1 MMKKRTIFLSLLLT
15 VNLLLFCGCEREQ
28 EVTSLRIVDGAAT
41 GQLVLAGER
50 ESDVYTLDM
59 KDIKVFLDGRKADA
73 SALEDGMMAE
83 IVHSGWIQTTY
94 PGQFSD
100 VYEVRVYS
108 LGSEKNPGGSYYDVC
123 GLYLQVLE
131 DLWNADPGLN
141 SEIQYISVD
150 LTDAP
155 GNLTDGEKA
164 AIAWIF
170 GGKHGVQAL
179 TLSSEELKEQ
189 GYFTEIVYTGTGLPM
204 SSDDNRPKAYLWED
218 GELFTIIDNMGQDAV
233 SYSLPVVKFNAW
245 KWRTPLGA
253 YWFSNCSAVW
263 PQMGTWG
270 TYNIE
275 YEMIS

>member
-1 MMKKRTIFLSLLLT
+1 MKKRTIFLSLLL
-15 VNLLLFCGCEREQ
+15 VVSLLLFCGCEREQ

-59 KDIKVFLDGRKADA
+59 KDIKVFLDGKKADA

-179 TLSSEELKEQ
+179 TLNSEELKEQ

-218 GELFTIIDNMGQDAV
+218 GVLFTIIDNMGQDAV
-233 SYSLPVVKFNAW
+233 SYSLPVIKFNAW

-263 PQMGTWG
+263 PQMGTWSS
-270 TYNIE
+270 YNIE

>member
-1 MMKKRTIFLSLLLT
+1 MKKRTIFLSLLLT

-94 PGQFSD
+94 PGTFSD

-179 TLSSEELKEQ
+179 TLNSEELKEQ

>member
-1 MMKKRTIFLSLLLT
+1 MKKRTIFLSLLLT

-94 PGQFSD
+94 PGTFSD

-170 GGKHGVQAL
+170 GGKHGVLAL
-179 TLSSEELKEQ
+179 TLSSQELQEQ

-204 SSDDNRPKAYLWED
+204 STDDNRPKAYLWED
-218 GELFTIIDNMGQDAV
+218 GVLFTIIDNMGQDAV
-233 SYSLPVVKFNAW
+233 SYSLPVIKFNAW

>member
-1 MMKKRTIFLSLLLT
+1 MKKRTIFLSLLLT

-50 ESDVYTLDM
+50 ESDVYTLDV
-59 KDIKVFLDGRKADA
+59 KDIKVFLDGKKADA

-94 PGQFSD
+94 PGTFSD

-218 GELFTIIDNMGQDAV
+218 GVLFTIIDNMGQDAV
-233 SYSLPVVKFNAW
+233 NYSLPVIKFNAW

-253 YWFSNCSAVW
+253 YFFSNCSAVW
-263 PQMGTWG
+263 PQMGTWS

-275 YEMIS
+275 HEMIS

>member
-1 MMKKRTIFLSLLLT
+1 MKKRTIFLSLLLT

-59 KDIKVFLDGRKADA
+59 KDIKVFLDGKKADA

-94 PGQFSD
+94 PGTFSD
-100 VYEVRVYS
+100 VYEVRGYS

>member
-1 MMKKRTIFLSLLLT
+1 MKKRTIFLSLLLT

-59 KDIKVFLDGRKADA
+59 KDIKVFLDGKKADA

-218 GELFTIIDNMGQDAV
+218 GVLFTIIDNMGQDAV

-253 YWFSNCSAVW
+253 YYFHNCSAVW
-263 PQMGTWG
+263 PQIGTWSS
-270 TYNIE
+270 YNIE
-275 YEMIS
+275 HEMIS

>member
-1 MMKKRTIFLSLLLT
+1 MKKRTIFLSLLL
-15 VNLLLFCGCEREQ
+15 VVSLLLFCGCEREQ

-50 ESDVYTLDM
+50 ESNVYTLDM
-59 KDIKVFLDGRKADA
+59 KDIKVFLDGKKADA

-100 VYEVRVYS
+100 VYEVRVYF

-179 TLSSEELKEQ
+179 TLSSQELQEQ

-204 SSDDNRPKAYLWED
+204 STDDNRPKAYLWED
-218 GELFTIIDNMGQDAV
+218 GVLFTIIDNMGQDAV
-233 SYSLPVVKFNAW
+233 SYSLPVIKFNAW

-263 PQMGTWG
+263 PQMGVWSS
-270 TYNIE
+270 YNVE
-275 YEMIS
+275 HEMIS

>member
-1 MMKKRTIFLSLLLT
+1 MKKRTIFLSLLLT

-59 KDIKVFLDGRKADA
+59 KDIKVFLDGKKADA

-131 DLWNADPGLN
+131 DLWNAAPGLN
-141 SEIQYISVD
+141 SEIKYISVD

-179 TLSSEELKEQ
+179 TLNSEELKEQ

-218 GELFTIIDNMGQDAV
+218 GVLFTIIDNMGQDAV
-233 SYSLPVVKFNAW
+233 SYSLPVIKFNAW

-263 PQMGTWG
+263 PQMGTWSS
-270 TYNIE
+270 YNIE

>member
-1 MMKKRTIFLSLLLT
+1 MKKRTIFLSLLLT

-179 TLSSEELKEQ
+179 TLNSEELKEQ

-218 GELFTIIDNMGQDAV
+218 GVLFTIIDNMGQDAV

-253 YWFSNCSAVW
+253 YYFHNCSTVW
-263 PQMGTWG
+263 PQMGVWSS
-270 TYNIE
+270 YNIE
-275 YEMIS
+275 HEMIS

>member
-1 MMKKRTIFLSLLLT
+1 MKKRTIFLSLLLT

-28 EVTSLRIVDGAAT
+28 EITSLRIVDGAET

-59 KDIKVFLDGRKADA
+59 KDIKVFLDGKKADA

-131 DLWNADPGLN
+131 DLWNVDPGLN

-218 GELFTIIDNMGQDAV
+218 GVLFTIIDNMGQDAV
-233 SYSLPVVKFNAW
+233 SYSLPVIKFNAW

-263 PQMGTWG
+263 PQMGTWSS
-270 TYNIE
+270 YNIE

>member
-1 MMKKRTIFLSLLLT
+1 MKKRNILLSLFAILS
-15 VNLLLFCGCEREQ
+15 LLLFCGCEREQ

-50 ESDVYTLDM
+50 ASDVYTLDM
-59 KDIKVFLDGRKADA
+59 KDIKVFLDGKKANA

-94 PGQFSD
+94 PGTFSD

-179 TLSSEELKEQ
+179 TLNSEELKEQ

>member
-1 MMKKRTIFLSLLLT
+1 MKKRNIILSLFAILS
-15 VNLLLFCGCEREQ
+15 LLLFCGCEREQ

-59 KDIKVFLDGRKADA
+59 KDIKVFLDGKKADA

-179 TLSSEELKEQ
+179 TLSSQELQEQ

-204 SSDDNRPKAYLWED
+204 STDDNRPKAYLWED
-218 GELFTIIDNMGQDAV
+218 GVLFTIIDNMGQDAV
-233 SYSLPVVKFNAW
+233 SYSLPVIKFNAW

-263 PQMGTWG
+263 PQMGTWSS
-270 TYNIE
+270 YNIE

>member
-1 MMKKRTIFLSLLLT
+1 MKKRTIFLSLLLT

-59 KDIKVFLDGRKADA
+59 KDIKVFLDGKKADA

-179 TLSSEELKEQ
+179 TLNSEELKEQ

-218 GELFTIIDNMGQDAV
+218 GVLFTIIDNMGQDAV
-233 SYSLPVVKFNAW
+233 SYSLPVIKFNAW

-263 PQMGTWG
+263 PQMGTWSS
-270 TYNIE
+270 YNIE
-275 YEMIS
+275 HEMIS

>member
-1 MMKKRTIFLSLLLT
+1 MKKRTIFLSLLLT

-59 KDIKVFLDGRKADA
+59 KDIKVFLDGKKADA

-94 PGQFSD
+94 PGTFSD
-100 VYEVRVYS
+100 VYEVRGYS

-170 GGKHGVQAL
+170 GGKHGVEAL
-179 TLSSEELKEQ
+179 TLSSQELQEQ
-189 GYFTEIVYTGTGLPM
+189 GYLTELVTTGNGIPM
-204 SSDDNRPKAYLWED
+204 GGEDRPKAYLWED
-218 GELFTIIDNMGQDAV
+218 GVLFTIIDNMGQDAV
-233 SYSLPVVKFNAW
+233 SYSLPVIKFNAW

-253 YWFSNCSAVW
+253 YYFSNCSAVW

>member
-1 MMKKRTIFLSLLLT
+1 MKKRNILLSLFAILSI
-15 VNLLLFCGCEREQ
+15 LLFCGCEREQ
-28 EVTSLRIVDGAAT
+28 EITSLRIVDGAAT

-59 KDIKVFLDGRKADA
+59 KDIKVFLDGKKADA

-108 LGSEKNPGGSYYDVC
+108 LGSEKNLGGSYYDVC

-141 SEIQYISVD
+141 SEIKYISVD

-179 TLSSEELKEQ
+179 TLNSEELKEQ

-218 GELFTIIDNMGQDAV
+218 GVLFTIIDNMGQDAV
-233 SYSLPVVKFNAW
+233 SYSLPVIKFNAW

-263 PQMGTWG
+263 PQMGTWSS
-270 TYNIE
+270 YNIE

>member
-1 MMKKRTIFLSLLLT
+1 MKKRTIFLSLLLT

-94 PGQFSD
+94 PGTFSD

-155 GNLTDGEKA
+155 GNLTNGEKA

-179 TLSSEELKEQ
+179 TLNSEELKEQ

-218 GELFTIIDNMGQDAV
+218 GVLFTIIDNMGQDAV
-233 SYSLPVVKFNAW
+233 SYSLPVIKFNAW

>member
-1 MMKKRTIFLSLLLT
+1 MKKRTIFLSLLL
-15 VNLLLFCGCEREQ
+15 VVSLLLFCGCEREQ

-59 KDIKVFLDGRKADA
+59 KDIKVFLDGKKADA

-179 TLSSEELKEQ
+179 TLNSEELKEQ

-218 GELFTIIDNMGQDAV
+218 GVLFTIIDNMGQDAV
-233 SYSLPVVKFNAW
+233 SYSLPVIKFNAW

-263 PQMGTWG
+263 PQMGTWSS
-270 TYNIE
+270 YNIE
-275 YEMIS
+275 YELIS

>member
-1 MMKKRTIFLSLLLT
+1 MKKRNIILSLFAILSLLLC
-15 VNLLLFCGCEREQ
+15 CGCEREQ
-28 EVTSLRIVDGAAT
+28 EITSLRIVDGAET

-59 KDIKVFLDGRKADA
+59 KDIKVFLDGKKADV

-94 PGQFSD
+94 PGTFSD

-179 TLSSEELKEQ
+179 TLSSQELQEQ

-204 SSDDNRPKAYLWED
+204 STDDNRPKAYLWEN
-218 GELFTIIDNMGQDAV
+218 GVLFTIIDNMDQDAV
-233 SYSLPVVKFNAW
+233 SYSLPVIKFNAW

>member
-1 MMKKRTIFLSLLLT
+1 MKNVMMVLLLC
-15 VNLLLFCGCEREQ
+15 VGVLFCGCQKEQ
-28 EVTSLRIVDGAAT
+28 EITPLRIVGGAET

-50 ESDVYTLDM
+50 ASDVYTLDM
-59 KDIKVFLDGRKADA
+59 QDIKVVLDGKKSDA

-94 PGQFSD
+94 PGTFSD

-108 LGSEKNPGGSYYDVC
+108 LGSEKNPGGSYYDLC

-131 DLWNADPGLN
+131 DLWNADAGLN
-141 SEIQYISVD
+141 NEIQYISVD

-170 GGKHGVQAL
+170 GGNHNVTAL
-179 TLSSEELKEQ
+179 TLPSDELAEQ
-189 GYFTEIVYTGTGLPM
+189 GYFTEISLSYMGKGDGADEKERKIYQW
-204 SSDDNRPKAYLWED
+204 DD
-218 GELFTIIDNMGQDAV
+218 GVLFTIVDNRSAEEI
-233 SYSLPVVKFNAW
+233 YSLPVIKFDAM

-253 YWFSNCSAVW
+253 YYFSNCSAVW
-263 PQMGTWG
+263 PQMGTWSS
-270 TYNIE
+270 YNVE
-275 YEMIS
+275 HEMIS